1 MDLDHE
7 STARREAWKRRVL
20 ALAAVAG
27 IAFVGLLG
35 QLWYLQVLEGGKLQ
49 EMSERNRIRIRPVAA
64 PRGILFD
71 RNGLP
76 LVDNRPA
83 FTLSLIPREIDDRD
97 TVMARLSVL
106 LKIPLSDL
114 QEALDRVPPDSFRP
128 VRVRRGLT
136 LEEVTK
142 VEERKLELPGVVVE
156 VEPQRVY
163 PTSTFAAHLLG
174 YVREVSDDQM
184 KQGRYRRGDMIGQ
197 SGLERLLDE
206 YLRGR
211 S

>member
-1 MDLDHE
+1 C
-7 STARREAWKRRVL
+7 ARWPRSR
-20 ALAAVAG
+20 
-27 IAFVGLLG
+27 
-35 QLWYLQVLEGGKLQ
+35 
-49 EMSERNRIRIRPVAA
+49 SCPVAA
-64 PRGILFD
+64 PRRSLLD

-97 TVMARLSVL
+97 TVIARLSVL

-136 LEEVTK
+136 LEELTK
-142 VEERKLELPGVVVE
+142 VEERKLERPGVVVE

-174 YVREVSDDQM
+174 Y
-184 KQGRYRRGDMIGQ
+184 
-197 SGLERLLDE
+197 
-206 YLRGR
+206 
-211 S
+211 

>member
-1 MDLDHE
+1 GGQPGY
-7 STARREAWKRRVL
+7 RR
-20 ALAAVAG
+20 
-27 IAFVGLLG
+27 GLG
-35 QLWYLQVLEGGKLQ
+35 GGKRQ
-49 EMSERNRIRIRPVAA
+49 EMAERNVIRIRRVAA
-64 PRGILFD
+64 PGGILFD

-76 LVDNRPA
+76 LGDNRPA

-97 TVMARLSVL
+97 TVIARLSVL

-136 LEEVTK
+136 LEELTK
-142 VEERKLELPGVVVE
+142 VEERKLERPGVVVE

-174 YVREVSDDQM
+174 Y
-184 KQGRYRRGDMIGQ
+184 
-197 SGLERLLDE
+197 
-206 YLRGR
+206 
-211 S
+211 